1 VSYPTAADLR
11 QAANEAVLKRCDD
24 PLLREMMAWAA
35 SEASTGRMSCRFA
48 ITAPLDPGRSARIAL
63 ACEALG
69 VRCEEGDASDGAP
82 FFELSWS

>member
-1 VSYPTAADLR
+1 MSYPTAADLR
-11 QAANEAVLKRCDD
+11 QAAKESILRRCDD
-24 PLLREMMAWAA
+24 PLLREMMAFAA

-48 ITAPLDPGRSARIAL
+48 PDEPVGRVRSERIVL

-69 VRCEEGDASDGAP
+69 IRCDEGDASDGHP